1 MTDTGHHMTRDGA
14 VYADT
19 AFLNGLRL
27 ANPDW
32 GLGHLGFG
40 DFALVL
46 LEGVVRFTRMCGTGI
61 EIEGAS
67 GRTHHVT
74 GPPELVAEIV
84 SAMEAAGQSAAVAG

>member
-1 MTDTGHHMTRDGA
+1 MTRDGA

-19 AFLNGLRL
+19 GFLRGLRL
-27 ANPDW
+27 ANPAW
-32 GLGHLGFG
+32 RLGHLGFG
-40 DFALVL
+40 DFALVCDTG
-46 LEGVVRFTRMCGTGI
+46 EVRFTRMCGTGI

-67 GRTHHVT
+67 GRTHRVT